1 MPVNKDLVLGF
12 GKIVYVVLYCL
23 QNVGFV
29 CGVVVGWWMMV
40 VGWWVMDWDV
50 GWWMMGGGVDE
61 SKD

>member
-29 CGVVVGWWMMV
+29 CGVVVGW
-40 VGWWVMDWDV
+40 
-50 GWWMMGGGVDE
+50 
-61 SKD
+61 